1 MQRMLNPTAMPR
13 HLSSQELMKNNP
25 LLQHGT
31 TSLTRHGKSVKNEK
45 QCIDQDSNYCRK
57 LEKVF
62 TDKFIFYC
70 DYVAEATTKCKNS
83 CKFCGN
89 ESTTHGKYQIMSL
102 NTAYELILILSF
114 II

>member
-1 MQRMLNPTAMPR
+1 MQRMLNPTANPR
-13 HLSSQELMKNNP
+13 HLSSPARMENSALF
-25 LLQHGT
+25 QHGT
-31 TSLTRHGKSVKNEK
+31 TSPTRHGTSVRNEK

-89 ESTTHGKYQIMSL
+89 ESTTNGKYQIMSL
-102 NTAYELILILSF
+102 NTSYKLIFYI
-114 II
+114 